1 MEKTERKQETFV
13 YEGLGFPVELI
24 NCPMKKILGE
34 WIIDINL
41 VSLQRFVF
49 QGLIHKPQPLTGKEL
64 RFMRKFLEMTTT
76 EFGEKLGVSHA
87 AIVKWEKE
95 QAQISPAQEP
105 YIRLFLCECF
115 RDSELLRIYREIRPE
130 MLAKAEH
137 GKPSLFQVNTK
148 DLEAA
153 NF

>member
-1 MEKTERKQETFV
+1 VKKIERKQETFV

-24 NCPMKKILGE
+24 DCPMKEIMGE
-34 WIIDINL
+34 WVIDINL
-41 VSLQRFVF
+41 AALQRFVF
-49 QGLIHKPQPLTGKEL
+49 QGLIHKPYPLTGKEL
-64 RFMRKFLEMTTT
+64 RFMRKFLGLTTT

-87 AIVKWEKE
+87 AVVKWEKE

-105 YIRLFLCECF
+105 YIRLFLCERF

-130 MLAKAEH
+130 VLAKAEH
-137 GKPSLFQVNTK
+137 GKPTPFQVNTK